1 MSIMKKKFL
10 RSLLFLG
17 FLQIFAILSFGQ
29 NLKVNIK
36 TSPQNL
42 SEINISGKFSD
53 ENTEK
58 NLLFLLSYAD
68 SDNLGSRVGNV
79 ELFDNTAQKINYKKI
94 AEGSFVADK
103 PFNTFSYRI
112 NASIPANV
120 LSTAHISW
128 ISGQKGILRLNDL
141 LPVFET
147 KYQTNISFELPAD
160 WKISTVE
167 KSADQNNY
175 SIKKN
180 ENAIFVIGKDWS
192 SQIFRVSDANIN
204 LILDDRWKIEKAVVG
219 KIIKDILLEYENYF
233 GAIPEKNLNIINFR
247 LPNDAGFERWR
258 GETNGANLI
267 IMSSP
272 TTFESQIRQRI
283 QEQMRHELFHLWM
296 PNNLALSGDYGWFYE
311 GFAQYTA
318 LKLGVGLNQISF
330 NDFLNTLEQ
339 SYNLG
344 SRRSQ
349 PISLLAASKNR
360 WIGENSSVYAKG
372 LAVAFLID
380 IALLRHSNGK
390 RDLISVLRQ
399 IYEKHQ
405 KPNKTED
412 GNAAILR
419 FFEGYN
425 ELSPIIK
432 DYVRGAEKLNFEQ
445 HLQQTGIEIL
455 PVGTNIKLKVK
466 DELSGREKDFLD
478 KLGYNNWRK
487 ILSK

>member
-17 FLQIFAILSFGQ
+17 FLQIFTSFSFGQ
-29 NLKVNIK
+29 NLKINIK
-36 TSPQNL
+36 TSPQNS
-42 SEINISGKFSD
+42 SEIIISGKFSD

-68 SDNLGSRVGNV
+68 SDNLGARVGNV

-103 PFNTFSYRI
+103 TFNSFSYRI
-112 NASIPANV
+112 NASIPANI

-128 ISGQKGILRLNDL
+128 VSGQKGILRLNDL

-147 KYQTNISFELPAD
+147 KYQTNVSLELPAG

-167 KSADQNNY
+167 KSTDQNNY

-180 ENAIFVIGKDWS
+180 ENAIFVIGKGWS
-192 SQIFRVSDANIN
+192 SQTFRVSGTNVK
-204 LILDDRWKIEKAVVG
+204 LILDDQWKIEKAVVE

-233 GAIPEKNLNIINFR
+233 GAIPEKNLNIINFKF
-247 LPNDAGFERWR
+247 PNDVGFERWR
-258 GETNGANLI
+258 GETNGANVI
-267 IMSSP
+267 IMSAP
-272 TTFESQIRQRI
+272 TTFESQMRQRM

-296 PNNLALSGDYGWFYE
+296 PNNLGLSGDYSWFYE

-344 SRRSQ
+344 NRRSQ
-349 PISLLAASKNR
+349 PISLIEASKNR
-360 WIGENSSVYAKG
+360 WISENSSVYAKG

-380 IALLRHSNGK
+380 VALLSQSGGK

-399 IYEKHQ
+399 IYDKHK

-412 GNAAILR
+412 GNAAILK
-419 FFEGYN
+419 FFESYR

-432 DYVRGAEKLNFEQ
+432 DYVTGAETLNFEQ
-445 HLQQTGIEIL
+445 IFTANRNRNFACRHE
-455 PVGTNIKLKVK
+455 
-466 DELSGREKDFLD
+466 
-478 KLGYNNWRK
+478 Y
-487 ILSK
+487 